1 MKRHFNEEDTQRE
14 NNHMKRCSSLDIM
27 EMQITTTMRYNYI
40 KIKKTN
46 HFNCSKGSTVNN
58 RNSDTMLVG
67 VYKTGI
73 IALGN

>member
-1 MKRHFNEEDTQRE
+1 MSSQNSDHNME
-14 NNHMKRCSSLDIM
+14 NWINCFISSVFR
-27 EMQITTTMRYNYI
+27 EMQITTTMRYDYI

-46 HFNCSKGSTVNN
+46 HFNCSKDRNSVNN
-58 RNSDTMLVG
+58 RNLDTMLVG